1 MQMTEKGKMFNE
13 IDKQKALAILRIF
26 ETGKAKARYD
36 ALAVLDDGA
45 GISYG
50 IFQFTHRSGA
60 LADVVKRYLAAGGE
74 AGREVLEK
82 RVPRLGRQTRL
93 AIRRLAADSEFR
105 HALVEAAATRE
116 MREAQRAVAD
126 RRYIA
131 PAERVCRMNDL
142 ETPLALAAVLDGLVH
157 GSFGRVARLVKGSTE
172 KALITDYLRRRDE
185 WLRGSLRL
193 RKTAYRTRFF
203 LGEVAKGNWQLELPL
218 MVNGRKLS
226 AEDLEEDR
234 EAAGFPPTVLPET
247 TETEPQIPAANLP
260 ADEPRPSILA
270 TAEAAFDHVDDVVT
284 GIATRTNRARSL
296 WATVAGTLWQTLWA
310 VIAFFAG
317 IPREIWIVTAIAA
330 AILTAVYLYRQRA
343 SNKVRGNEETK

>member
-1 MQMTEKGKMFNE
+1 MFNE

-26 ETGKAKARYD
+26 ETGRAKARYD

-60 LADVVKRYLAAGGE
+60 LNDVVKRYLAAGGTI
-74 AGREVLEK
+74 GRETLES
-82 RVPRLGRQTRL
+82 RMQILTRTSDRSIERLSQDT
-93 AIRRLAADSEFR
+93 EFR
-105 HALVEAAATRE
+105 GALIAAATSSE

-126 RRYIA
+126 KRYTA
-131 PAERVCRMNDL
+131 RAESVCRMNDF
-142 ETPLALAAVLDGLVH
+142 ETPLALAVVLDGLVH
-157 GSFGRVARLVKGSTE
+157 GSFGRVARLVTGSTE
-172 KALITDYLRRRDE
+172 KALVTDYLRRRDA
-185 WLRGSLRL
+185 WLRSSARL

-203 LGEVAKGNWQLELPL
+203 LGGGGIGKWQLELPL